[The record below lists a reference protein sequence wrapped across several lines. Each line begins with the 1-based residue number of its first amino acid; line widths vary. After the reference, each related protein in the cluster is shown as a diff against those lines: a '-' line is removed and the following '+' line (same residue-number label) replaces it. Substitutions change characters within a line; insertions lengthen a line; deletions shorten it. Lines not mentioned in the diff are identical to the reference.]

1 MFKYILI
8 YLKGLAMGAAD
19 VVPGVSGGTIAF
31 ITGIYDDLLSALSA
45 INLKT
50 LNVLRTEGINSA
62 WKRINGNFLVA
73 LFAGIATSI
82 LSLARLFK
90 YLYATYP
97 HLLWAF
103 FFGLIIGSI
112 FLVGRMVSKWDAGT
126 ILSLVAGTVLS
137 FWFTILEPGSMTDSL
152 LYIFTAGIIAICAM
166 ILPGISGAFILL
178 LLGVYAPAMEA
189 ISTLDLKFI
198 ATIGLGAVVGLLS
211 FSRLLKW
218 TLDNHRD
225 ITIAA
230 LIGFLV
236 GSLNKLWPWKETIQ
250 FRTNSH
256 GESVPFLEENILP
269 SAFENPQIGF
279 VLILLVVGI
288 ALILLLSKFTP
299 KETM

>member
-31 ITGIYDDLLSALSA
+31 ITGVYDDLLSALSA